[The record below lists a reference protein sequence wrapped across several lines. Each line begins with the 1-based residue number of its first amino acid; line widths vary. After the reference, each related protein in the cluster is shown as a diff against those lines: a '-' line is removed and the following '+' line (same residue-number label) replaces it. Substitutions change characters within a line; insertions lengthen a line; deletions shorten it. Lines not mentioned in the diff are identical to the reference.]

1 MSEPHTIDDRNSTA
15 YRLRQALVGKE
26 FKVLDHGY
34 VKLIDF
40 LGDDATIVE
49 AARMSTDGGFVSWD
63 PYDKH
68 PDGDMGLLDFMKRKH
83 HDSPFE
89 MCEAVFEVQAPIMV
103 YREWHRS
110 RTQSY
115 SEFSARY
122 SVMPNLHYVPSP
134 ERLKAL
140 ASSNKQAGSLNE
152 HLGAEAD
159 FDTMIDAIASEQNGI
174 YGNYEQLL
182 KDGVPKEI
190 ARVNTPV
197 SRYSRMRAKTDLR
210 NWLGFLNLR
219 KRPNAQFEIREF
231 ADVVGNIL
239 SQLFPRTWG
248 LFEEYDLYS
257 VSFSRTEMEVLRMA
271 LASSVDVMAAIRN
284 AGLSGR
290 KKDELIEKL
299 QKGGR
304 EILS

>member
-1 MSEPHTIDDRNSTA
+1 MSEPHTIDDRSSTA
-15 YRLRQALVGKE
+15 YRLRQALVGRE
-26 FKVLDHGY
+26 FEVLDHGY

-103 YREWHRS
+103 FREWHRS

-122 SVMPNLHYVPSP
+122 SVMPDLHYIPSAD
-134 ERLKAL
+134 RLKAMVT
-140 ASSNKQAGSLNE
+140 SNKQSSSLSN
-152 HLGAEAD
+152 HLGDRVD
-159 FDTMIDAIASEQNGI
+159 FDGI
-174 YGNYEQLL
+174 LETIENDQDSIYESYMQALGA
-182 KDGVPKEI
+182 GVPKEI

-219 KRPNAQFEIREF
+219 KRPNAQFEIREY

-239 SQLFPRTWG
+239 KDVFPRTWG

-257 VSFSRTEMEVLRMA
+257 VSFSRTEMDVLRMA
-271 LASSVDVMAAIRN
+271 LASSIDVMAAIRDCN
-284 AGLSGR
+284 LTGR
-290 KKDELIEKL
+290 KKDEFIAKL

-304 EILS
+304 EILA